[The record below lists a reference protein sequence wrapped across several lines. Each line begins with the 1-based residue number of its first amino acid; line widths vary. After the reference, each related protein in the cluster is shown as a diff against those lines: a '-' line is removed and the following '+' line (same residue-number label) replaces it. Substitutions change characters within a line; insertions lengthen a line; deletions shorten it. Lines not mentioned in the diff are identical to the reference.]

1 MRRSCRTR
9 PPTSSTGPKK
19 ATRATA
25 NRAAEETGPYE
36 PLANTSRL
44 VAHGRLVRDLHPHL
58 RRAHVPVRNLV
69 LGVEVSPAERGYQ
82 VAINAGCFNRKH
94 HPSAPACIRPHGSDV
109 APMTMQ
115 QPPRASGERARRC
128 MA

>member
-1 MRRSCRTR
+1 MNRRRTLLDWLR
-9 PPTSSTGPKK
+9 TGVWFWTSTLTFAVLMYP
-19 ATRATA
+19 R
-25 NRAAEETGPYE
+25 
-36 PLANTSRL
+36 
-44 VAHGRLVRDLHPHL
+44 
-58 RRAHVPVRNLV
+58 VRNLV
-69 LGVEVSPAERGYQ
+69 LGVEVSRAERGYQ

-115 QPPRASGERARRC
+115 QPPRASGELARRC